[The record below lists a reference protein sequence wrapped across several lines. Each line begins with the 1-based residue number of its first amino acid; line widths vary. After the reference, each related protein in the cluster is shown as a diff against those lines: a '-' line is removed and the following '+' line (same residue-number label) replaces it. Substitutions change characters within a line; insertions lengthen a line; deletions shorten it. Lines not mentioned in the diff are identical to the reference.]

1 MSWSRFANILQ
12 TRPLDRETKL
22 MLIDLLASVD
32 DPKLEEEIF
41 TFVFA
46 WEEAEAQTQKELV
59 EGIKR
64 VTNEYDLAKT
74 ALDTGSQKTAL
85 SIADD
90 IARQKHID
98 DLRAKINTL

>member
-1 MSWSRFANILQ
+1 MSWTRFANILQ

-22 MLIDLLASVD
+22 MLIDLIAAVD

-41 TFVFA
+41 SFVFA
-46 WEEAEAQTQKELV
+46 WEEAEAQTQRELI

-64 VTNEYDLAKT
+64 INNEYELARS
-74 ALDTGSQKTAL
+74 ALDAGSQKAAL

-90 IARQKHID
+90 IGRQKHID
-98 DLRAKINTL
+98 DLRTRITSL

>member
-22 MLIDLLASVD
+22 MLIDLIAAVD

-41 TFVFA
+41 SFVFA
-46 WEEAEAQTQKELV
+46 WEEAEAQTQRELI

-64 VTNEYDLAKT
+64 INNEYEIARS
-74 ALDTGSQKTAL
+74 ALDAGSQRAAL

-90 IARQKHID
+90 LTRQQRVN
-98 DLRAKINTL
+98 DLRTRIQSL

>member
-22 MLIDLLASVD
+22 MLIDLLAGVD
-32 DPKLEEEIF
+32 DPKQEEEIF
-41 TFVFA
+41 SFVFA
-46 WEEAEAQTQKELV
+46 WEEAEAQTQRELV

-64 VTNEYDLAKT
+64 ITNEYEMARS
-74 ALDTGSQKTAL
+74 ALDAGSQKAAL

>member
-1 MSWSRFANILQ
+1 
-12 TRPLDRETKL
+12 
-22 MLIDLLASVD
+22 MLIDLLAAVD

-41 TFVFA
+41 SFVFA

-64 VTNEYDLAKT
+64 INNEYELAHR
-74 ALDTGSQKTAL
+74 ALDAGSQKAAL

-90 IARQKHID
+90 IARQKRIE

>member
-22 MLIDLLASVD
+22 MLIDLVASVD

-41 TFVFA
+41 SFVFA
-46 WEEAEAQTQKELV
+46 WEEAQAQTQRELV

-64 VTNEYDLAKT
+64 ITHEYELAQT
-74 ALDTGSQKTAL
+74 ALNAGNQKATL

-90 IARQKHID
+90 LARQKRID
-98 DLRAKINTL
+98 DLRTRITSL

>member
-1 MSWSRFANILQ
+1 MSWSRFAKILQ

-22 MLIDLLASVD
+22 MLIDLLSATN

-46 WEEAEAQTQKELV
+46 WEESEAQTQKALL
-59 EGIKR
+59 EGIERINK
-64 VTNEYDLAKT
+64 EYEQAKQQ
-74 ALDTGSQKTAL
+74 LDQASHKVAL

-90 IARQKHID
+90 LARQKRIE
-98 DLRAKINTL
+98 DLKHQINTL

>member
-22 MLIDLLASVD
+22 MLIDLVASVD
-32 DPKLEEEIF
+32 DRKLEEEIF
-41 TFVFA
+41 SFVFA
-46 WEEAEAQTQKELV
+46 WEEAQAQTQRELI

-64 VTNEYDLAKT
+64 ITNEYELAQT
-74 ALDTGSQKTAL
+74 ALNAGSQKAAL

-90 IARQKHID
+90 IARQKRID
-98 DLRAKINTL
+98 DLRTRITSL